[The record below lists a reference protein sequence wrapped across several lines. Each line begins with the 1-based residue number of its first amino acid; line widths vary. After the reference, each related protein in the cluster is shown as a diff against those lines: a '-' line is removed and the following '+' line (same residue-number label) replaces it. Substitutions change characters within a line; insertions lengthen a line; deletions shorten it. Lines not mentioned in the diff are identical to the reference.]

1 MSVTGIGGAAT
12 HPLHSATTQPD
23 ALKPHGQPVGFQIYV
38 QPQFGKLTSLL
49 GRSTC
54 RNRWEA
60 VGKRSGETLA
70 AARSG
75 RAGR

>member
-1 MSVTGIGGAAT
+1 MSVTGIRRAAA

-23 ALKPHGQPVGFQIYV
+23 ALKPHGKPVGFQIYV
-38 QPQFGKLTSLL
+38 HPISEAHIPSQAQH
-49 GRSTC
+49 C
-54 RNRWEA
+54 RYWWEA
-60 VGKRSGETLA
+60 VGKRSGPTLL